1 VISPPLFL
9 LFAIRRWRN
18 HAGVDWDQ
26 EALSLLHAVAHA
38 IDANDGEP
46 VSPEMVNAQLE
57 SPLDDQRLDRRLV
70 ALLQDEF
77 IAGTTIE
84 QRDAPVS
91 ISLAARGRE
100 QISGWPGASS
110 GGGVSISGSTI
121 GNLALRDINVNVSVA
136 NFFEAWEQQVEEL
149 DAPPEE
155 KQAAREKLRM
165 TKDILTGAAGGAG
178 GRALYEA
185 FPLLFG

>member
-1 VISPPLFL
+1 
-9 LFAIRRWRN
+9 
-18 HAGVDWDQ
+18 VDWDQ
-26 EALSLLHAVAHA
+26 EALLRAVARA

-57 SPLDDQRLDRRLV
+57 QPLDEQRLDRRLGV
-70 ALLQDEF
+70 LLKDEL
-77 IAGTTIE
+77 IAGPTIKGL
-84 QRDAPVS
+84 DAPVS

-100 QISGWPGASS
+100 QVSGWPGSSS

>member
-1 VISPPLFL
+1 MREWTGTSQRSP
-9 LFAIRRWRN
+9 
-18 HAGVDWDQ
+18 
-26 EALSLLHAVAHA
+26 LLHAVARA

-57 SPLDDQRLDRRLV
+57 QSLDEQRLDRRLGE
-70 ALLQDEF
+70 LLKGEF

-84 QRDAPVS
+84 GLDAPVS
-91 ISLAARGRE
+91 ISLAARGRG
-100 QISGWPGASS
+100 QVSGWPGASL
-110 GGGVSISGSTI
+110 GGGVSISESTI
-121 GNLALRDINVNVSVA
+121 GNLALRDINITNVDVA

-165 TKDILTGAAGGAG
+165 AKDILTGAAGGAG

-185 FPLLFG
+185 FPVLFG